1 MLPSGLGHEDVTT
14 GAVLIITAFDGFG
27 FLICNLMCFNHIK
40 LEQFNLGF
48 SVVLLMMVPTQEN
61 LWRYLSQIMMK
72 KVAKNNKLMDIL

>member
-1 MLPSGLGHEDVTT
+1 
-14 GAVLIITAFDGFG
+14 
-27 FLICNLMCFNHIK
+27 MCFNHIK